1 MNRYGDYGAYAEG
14 LVGLSIPLIKY
25 KKISISLPSYIVVA
39 GGGGIDVGNGIGVQF
54 NLSTEYNISKNN
66 ALSFSI
72 GKLNMYK
79 GNYKPVS
86 FNIGLSQDLFFPL
99 NK

>member
-1 MNRYGDYGAYAEG
+1 MLMVKVLFG
-14 LVGLSIPLIKY
+14 
-25 KKISISLPSYIVVA
+25 ISFPAYIVVA
-39 GGGGIDVGNGIGVQF
+39 GGAGIDVGEGIGTQF

-66 ALSFSI
+66 AISFSV

-79 GNYKPVS
+79 GNYNPFS